1 MIKIAEQNNVW
12 RILDMMTHTGEIL
25 TAIITADRVSDL
37 SVPSGLILRRPAPIP
52 PLRNEGMTVS

>member
-37 SVPSGLILRRPAPIP
+37 SIPSGLILCHPAPIP